1 MGFLAT
7 WQNLEKAND
16 IIPRKHAK
24 TDKRLEGQT
33 EGQMEG
39 WTNPIL

>member
-7 WQNLEKAND
+7 WQNLEKTND
-16 IIPRKHAK
+16 IIPRKHAQ
-24 TDKRLEGQT
+24 TDKRPEGQT